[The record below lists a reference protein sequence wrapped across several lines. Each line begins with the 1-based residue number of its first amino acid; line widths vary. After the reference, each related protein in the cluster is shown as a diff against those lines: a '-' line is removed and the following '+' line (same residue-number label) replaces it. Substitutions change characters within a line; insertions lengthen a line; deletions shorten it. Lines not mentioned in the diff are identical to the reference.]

1 MAVTELSPG
10 RLFRILILPAGCS
23 GVPNLAPST
32 KTSFNHDVVEA
43 HATEY
48 IEPERY

>member
-1 MAVTELSPG
+1 MNINRVASLQ
-10 RLFRILILPAGCS
+10 LQLQIQLPSNICTN
-23 GVPNLAPST
+23 VND
-32 KTSFNHDVVEA
+32 DVVEA

>member
-1 MAVTELSPG
+1 MRSTGAMKGEEARGGGGGDREG
-10 RLFRILILPAGCS
+10 RGS
-23 GVPNLAPST
+23 D
-32 KTSFNHDVVEA
+32 DVVEA

>member
-1 MAVTELSPG
+1 MWIVYRGGGEEGAGTKYIMFMFTILSG
-10 RLFRILILPAGCS
+10 TAID
-23 GVPNLAPST
+23 
-32 KTSFNHDVVEA
+32 DVVEA